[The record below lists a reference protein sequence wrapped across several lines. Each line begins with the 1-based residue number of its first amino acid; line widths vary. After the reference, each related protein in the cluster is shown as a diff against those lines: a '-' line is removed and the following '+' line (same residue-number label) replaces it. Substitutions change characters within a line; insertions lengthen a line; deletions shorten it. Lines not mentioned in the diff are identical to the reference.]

1 MYIASMTIKNLRNV
15 EFLDVHFSKLM
26 NKISWKNWAWKSTLI
41 DAIRFW
47 ILWKTYM
54 WTWTSSELYITQG
67 KEECEINIKIADED
81 RTIHVRRKVTKAW
94 NVYLEAVDSN
104 ADKLW
109 QKELSALLYTIC
121 IDPLEF
127 TRKNTKEQFELV
139 KQITWCDTSEIDEE
153 IEWLLENRKIANAQL
168 KANKSILESMWEPE
182 KVERVDVSE
191 AMKSLQEMQTFN
203 RSIDEASSF
212 IDMKKNTIYILNEKK
227 KRLLQELDEVNIAID
242 SNQAEVNKVLLSEA
256 WRSEKKDESYLKE
269 VIWWA
274 DLQNQQAQ
282 KYQDYLKAKERV
294 EADQKNYDDLDAWV
308 EELRK
313 SKDTMIKSAKMPIE
327 NMMFTEKDWIIINWI
342 PFSQHST
349 WQQLI
354 MACKIATFTNPDLK
368 VIVIK
373 DWSLLDDNSVD
384 EVARFAE
391 DNDYQVYMELVNEQ
405 AWTIIMRE
413 WQLDD
418 QPL

>member
-41 DAIRFW
+41 DAIWFW

-54 WTWTSSELYITQG
+54 WSWTSAELYITQW
-67 KEECEINIKIADED
+67 KEECEINIKIADEN
-81 RTIHVRRKVTKAW
+81 RVIHVRRKVTKAW
-94 NVYLEAVDSN
+94 NVYLEAVDSK
-104 ADKLW
+104 ADKLS
-109 QKELSALLYTIC
+109 QKELNALLYTIC

-127 TRKNTKEQFELV
+127 TRKNSKEQFELV
-139 KQITWCDTSEIDEE
+139 KQITWCDTSEIDTF
-153 IEWLLENRKIANAQL
+153 INWYLDDRKRANAQL
-168 KANKSILESMWEPE
+168 KSSKSILESMWEPE
-182 KVERVDVSE
+182 QVERVDVSE
-191 AMKSLQEMQTFN
+191 AMKQLEEIQDYNKSVRTTIDRLTSFKNKQIELQQ
-203 RSIDEASSF
+203 
-212 IDMKKNTIYILNEKK
+212 KKE
-227 KRLLQELDEVNIAID
+227 RLLAQLKQVDLDIMSCDWMIKTVMEVPQSD
-242 SNQAEVNKVLLSEA
+242 WKL
-256 WRSEKKDESYLKE
+256 KDESYLKE

-282 KYQDYLKAKERV
+282 KYQDYLKAKEQF
-294 EADQKNYDDLDAWV
+294 ENDQKTYDDLDAKV
-308 EELRK
+308 EAKRK
-313 SKDTMIKSAKMPIE
+313 EKDDMIKSAKMPIE
-327 NMMFTEKDWIIINWI
+327 NMIFTEADWIIVNWI

-373 DWSLLDDNSVD
+373 DWSLLDDKSV
-384 EVARFAE
+384 EEISKFAE
-391 DNDYQVYMELVNEQ
+391 ENEYQVYMEIVNEQ

-413 WQLDD
+413 WHIEDMNI
-418 QPL
+418 